1 MGSTGL
7 HRDAGLT
14 DLEFFTQQWPDAL
27 GEGGYWTVL
36 AHNSDRQGFYAAIR
50 DSRTGDSVGDE
61 HFILVVKK
69 DWFPRASENFIY
81 KDMSDTMGP
90 GIDGASL
97 NVLDAVPET
106 NHEYAKPWRERCRT
120 LRMQEADIKRNLKHG
135 STVKLPRSLNYAD
148 GVTED
153 TFTANKPIN
162 GGRMIFRR
170 ASDGRAVRMPADWK
184 QTLGVTVTAP
194 AS

>member
-7 HRDAGLT
+7 RREAGLT

-50 DSRTGDSVGDE
+50 DSRFEKPSDQ

-69 DWFPRASENFIY
+69 DWFPRAYDNFVY
-81 KDMSDTMGP
+81 KDMTDTMGP

-97 NVLDAVPET
+97 DVLDAVPET
-106 NHEYAKPWRERCRT
+106 DHEYAKPWRERCLT

-135 STVKLPRSLNYAD
+135 STIKFPRTINYAD

-153 TFTANKPIN
+153 TFTANKPSN
-162 GGRMIFRR
+162 GGRYVFRR
-170 ASDGRAVRMPADWK
+170 ATDNRPVRMPADWK
-184 QTLGVTVTAP
+184 KTLGVTVTAP